1 MKRDGRALAHNTLE
15 EMRILAVRR
24 MAEGEH
30 PNDVAASFGMHRSWA
45 YKVRAQARGRG
56 HGVRALR
63 SSKGTGRPRKL
74 TRVQEQQVL
83 RWINGKNPTQY
94 GFDFGLWTRKLVRE
108 LVLREFGVTLS
119 LASIGAMLA
128 RLNLTP
134 QKPLQRAYQR
144 NPEAIE
150 RWQHDTYPAIAR
162 QARQENAEIF
172 FWDESGFRADSVHGR
187 TWAPCGETPVVERPG
202 ERQSMSAASAVNSKG
217 AFWFA
222 TYEGALSGELF
233 VTLLKKLMFNR
244 RKAVHLV
251 VDGLPAHKKAVVK
264 QYVASTQGKLTLHF
278 LPGYAPDLNPDE
290 LVWSHVK
297 RTGVAR
303 RPLQKGEKLQPRIHE
318 QLAQIGR
325 NPKLVRSFFKHPSVS
340 YISDLWCDTCRRQP
354 RVKRHVVGGKVRFC
368 LVAFDRRSMAIE
380 AATCCATNSC
390 LPEHARL
397 ATIECEASGT
407 KYSAEAGPSR

>member
-1 MKRDGRALAHNTLE
+1 MKGDGRSLAHNTLE
-15 EMRILAVRR
+15 EMRILAVQR
-24 MAEGEH
+24 MAEGAH

-56 HGVRALR
+56 RGVRALR
-63 SSKGTGRPRKL
+63 SRKGTGRPRKL
-74 TRVQEQQVL
+74 TRAQEQQVL
-83 RWINGKNPTQY
+83 RWINGKNPMQH
-94 GFDFGLWTRKLVRE
+94 GFDFGLWTRNLVRE
-108 LVLREFGVTLS
+108 LVQREFDVTLS
-119 LASIGAMLA
+119 LASIGTMLA

-162 QARQENAEIF
+162 QARKENADIF

-222 TYEGALSGELF
+222 TYEGGLSGELF
-233 VTLLKKLMFNR
+233 VTLLRKLMSNR

-251 VDGLPAHKKAVVK
+251 VDGLPAHKKAIVK
-264 QYVASTQGKLTLHF
+264 EYVASTRGKLTLHF

-303 RPLQKGEKLQPRIHE
+303 RPLTKGEKLGPRIHE

-325 NPKLVRSFFKHPSVS
+325 SPKLVRSFFKHPSVA
-340 YISDLWCDTCRRQP
+340 YISDL
-354 RVKRHVVGGKVRFC
+354 
-368 LVAFDRRSMAIE
+368 
-380 AATCCATNSC
+380 
-390 LPEHARL
+390 
-397 ATIECEASGT
+397 
-407 KYSAEAGPSR
+407 